1 MIKPGYEQPIDF
13 KTLDHT
19 KLFFEKLMQ
28 MLHPFM
34 PFITEELWHTLT
46 TRSAGDDIIV
56 STWPLSVSPDLEVL
70 SSMNEVFE
78 VISGIRNFRK
88 SQNIAQKVKL
98 SMVVV
103 SNTPNVLDSVLLKMG
118 NLSEVKRQA
127 DKIDGAHC
135 FIVKGIEYYIPFGE
149 LIDVEAE
156 RAKILEEI
164 KYTQGFL
171 SAVQGKL
178 SNQRF
183 VAGAPEQVVAVER
196 KKEADALQ
204 KLMLLESRL
213 NALK

>member
-1 MIKPGYEQPIDF
+1 
-13 KTLDHT
+13 
-19 KLFFEKLMQ
+19 
-28 MLHPFM
+28 
-34 PFITEELWHTLT
+34 
-46 TRSAGDDIIV
+46 
-56 STWPLSVSPDLEVL
+56 
-70 SSMNEVFE
+70 
-78 VISGIRNFRK
+78 
-88 SQNIAQKVKL
+88 
-98 SMVVV
+98 MVVV
-103 SNTPNVLDSVLLKMG
+103 SNTANVLDSVLLKMG
-118 NLSEVKRQA
+118 NLSEVKRQS

-149 LIDVEAE
+149 LIDVEGE

-213 NALK
+213 DALK